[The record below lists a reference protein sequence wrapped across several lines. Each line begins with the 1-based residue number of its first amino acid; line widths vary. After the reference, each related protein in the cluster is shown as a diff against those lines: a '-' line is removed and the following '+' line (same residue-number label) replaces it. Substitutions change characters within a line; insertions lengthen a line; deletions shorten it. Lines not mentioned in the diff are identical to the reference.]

1 MLRFF
6 SKFQRSRNIV
16 LLSFS
21 LLLLVG
27 LVIFYIPNT
36 PLNPDGQSVTNT
48 ADGDDE
54 VVAEVGSK
62 EILMRE
68 YRTQLQAMALQY
80 GRGNSLP
87 LPAMKSLGLDK
98 QVLDSLINNRL
109 LLDQA
114 ESLNLTG
121 TDREIAQTIRT
132 TFVDN
137 DGKFIGAEEYKRRL
151 RLQGTEIER
160 FEEQERNRISET
172 KVRDY
177 ITTGIFVSDR
187 EIEQRFISN
196 NTKVDL
202 VYAVFDIEKIRKT
215 YQPTEQDLRAYYDSH
230 QADFKANDPTRQVNY
245 LFISTDDAAKI
256 VPVSDDELRAE
267 YETNKQVE
275 LRASVIRLDVL
286 TPADEDPV
294 RAKIEALNQRVRGS
308 KDAPGEDFAT
318 VARGNSQDPTS
329 SKGGDLGWIKKD
341 ANKSSDWRQRPY
353 SNAIKVGSIDGPF
366 RDGRSWYIMKV
377 TEERDVPFEQ
387 MRQTLRATVSNN
399 KAFQKASQLADL
411 AYEKATEFNDLAK
424 AADVLAKELKV
435 APGTML
441 RSTPYF
447 KAGDPLPTL
456 GKGAGFASNPAFEE
470 AVSTL
475 KKGEIGDK
483 VSIPGGQA
491 IPLLVDQVGNG
502 QQLTFEQARNQVE
515 DKLRREQEPLLVKSR
530 AEALLAKATTPAELE
545 QLAKAQGLEISND
558 TNFDNYRFPGATGSR
573 NSSSYQAKQLAQQLK
588 EGEVAKAPLR
598 AGTAYIVYAAKKR
611 VEADLSQMPGQK
623 SMIRST
629 VLGELRNASI
639 DAFIKG
645 MRMRYEK
652 EGRLKIKQELI
663 DKMFAETPNPAP

>member
-36 PLNPDGQSVTNT
+36 PLNPDGQPGATT
-48 ADGDDE
+48 AEDDDE

-68 YRTQLQAMALQY
+68 YRSQLQAMALQY

-87 LPAMKSLGLDK
+87 LPALKSLGLDK
-98 QVLDSLINNRL
+98 QVLDNLINNRL

-114 ESLNLTG
+114 ETLNLSG

-137 DGKFIGAEEYKRRL
+137 EGKFIGADEYKRRL
-151 RLQGTEIER
+151 RLQGTDIEK
-160 FEEQERNRISET
+160 FEELERSRITET

-177 ITTGIFVSDR
+177 ITTGIHVSDR
-187 EIEQRFISN
+187 EIEQRFIQN
-196 NTKVDL
+196 NTKVDV

-215 YQPTEQDLRAYYDSH
+215 YQPTEQDLRAYYDAH
-230 QADFKANDPTRQVNY
+230 LADFKANDPTRQVDY

-267 YETNKQVE
+267 YENNKQYE

-294 RAKIEALNQRVRGS
+294 RAKIEELNQRVRGS
-308 KDAPGEDFAT
+308 KDTPGEDFAT
-318 VARGNSQDPTS
+318 VARGNSQDPSS

-341 ANKSSDWRQRPY
+341 PNKTSDWRQRPY
-353 SNAIKVGSIDGPF
+353 ANGLKVGTIDGPF
-366 RDGRSWYIMKV
+366 RDGRSWFIMKV
-377 TEERDVPFEQ
+377 TEEREIPFEQ

-411 AYEKATEFNDLAK
+411 AYEKSTEFNDLSK
-424 AADVLAKELKV
+424 AAEVLAKELKV
-435 APGTML
+435 APATL
-441 RSTPYF
+441 LKSTPYF

-491 IPLLVDQVGNG
+491 IPRLVDQIANG

-515 DKLRREQEPLLVKSR
+515 DKLRREKEPVLVKTR
-530 AEALLAKATTPAELE
+530 AEELLAKATSPAELE
-545 QLAKAQGLEISND
+545 TLAKAQGLEVSTD

-573 NSSSYQAKQLAQQLK
+573 NSNSYQAKQLVQRLK

-598 AGTAYIVYAAKKR
+598 AGTSYIVYAAKKR
-611 VEADLSQMPGQK
+611 VEADLSQLPGQK

-629 VLGELRNASI
+629 ILGELRNASI

-645 MRMRYEK
+645 LRMRYEK
-652 EGRLKIKQELI
+652 EGKLKIKQELI